1 VNVTAFMGTIIGLA
15 LLALTAKLAHDGP
28 SIGALLS
35 GIAGVVLFGVGVAN
49 LKNDNIGQ
57 RAK

>member
-1 VNVTAFMGTIIGLA
+1 MGTIIGLA